1 MVLKNIRGKCHS
13 IHAGD
18 VGVNSRSVGK
28 SVWGS
33 HHHKE
38 IEVEFQQTLQHG
50 HLVCVATSWCCPNA
64 YG

>member
-1 MVLKNIRGKCHS
+1 MPQR
-13 IHAGD
+13 HAGD

-50 HLVCVATSWCCPNA
+50 HLVCV
-64 YG
+64 